1 MEIVV
6 VAEMEQ
12 RVNGKFGKCFNQTVW
27 SGNCKTKE
35 EAYVSIHKQYMKLCS
50 GFEKEL
56 GGSFIYNWMSE
67 RIINNDSED
76 TIQSNIEVDKENSK
90 VKKAL
95 ARLYKRT
102 NTRNLTKVNKQLQ
115 AFNKKLNELKLKL
128 DPNKIYQ
135 KHEDL
140 LFDALGNYLF

>member
-1 MEIVV
+1 MLQITSIK
-6 VAEMEQ
+6 
-12 RVNGKFGKCFNQTVW
+12 NGFMLDGFPRNVSQAQHIDAFL
-27 SGNCKTKE
+27 KE
-35 EAYVSIHKQYMKLCS
+35 ANIDLD
-50 GFEKEL
+50 KEV
-56 GGSFIYNWMSE
+56 
-67 RIINNDSED
+67 
-76 TIQSNIEVDKENSK
+76 NIEVDKENSK